1 MSKQKRLKNIEGYHV
16 VYLTLLRQKLFYAKK
31 RIGRRD
37 QISSIAQSILKSC
50 VQSLADSFFF
60 LSNKIIECCALY
72 VSVNIS
78 A

>member
-60 LSNKIIECCALY
+60 LKQNNWMLCPICLR
-72 VSVNIS
+72 
-78 A
+78 